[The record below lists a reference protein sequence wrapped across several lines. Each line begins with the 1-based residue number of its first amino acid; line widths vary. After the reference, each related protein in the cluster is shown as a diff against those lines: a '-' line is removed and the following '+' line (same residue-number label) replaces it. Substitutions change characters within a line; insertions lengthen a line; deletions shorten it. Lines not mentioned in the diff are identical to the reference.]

1 MSGDSEAHVLVYQ
14 ALDQVLG
21 DRFIS
26 SATPRAMHVAIDT
39 LRVNS
44 APPDHVRRAEN
55 IAVEIH
61 RLQWAL
67 QQSDKHA
74 SQAAL
79 RKLKRLAS
87 DWIDMRVRSKH

>member
-1 MSGDSEAHVLVYQ
+1 MSSDSNAHVLVYQ
-14 ALDQVLG
+14 ALDQVLV
-21 DRFIS
+21 DRTIS
-26 SATPRAMHVAIDT
+26 PGTSRAMHVAIDM
-39 LRVNS
+39 LRVNF
-44 APPDHVRRAEN
+44 APPEHVLRAEN
-55 IAVEIH
+55 IAIEIH

-67 QQSDKHA
+67 QQSDKRS